1 MARKFKFGLKVRRY
15 ELDSFNHVNNAV
27 YFNYIEQALE
37 EAMIE
42 IGYPVERLREM
53 GIFIFLRNVE
63 IDFLAPASNGDNL
76 EIVSWLADMKR
87 VRGTWQHEIYN
98 ADTGKLLVRTF
109 TTSAFLD
116 RDGKPI
122 KAPDEIVKP
131 CLEG

>member
-37 EAMIE
+37 EAMVE

-53 GIFIFLRNVE
+53 GIFIFLRHIE

-76 EIVSWLADMKR
+76 EIVSWLADMKKDR
-87 VRGTWQHEIYN
+87 SIPHEHLSTWKNHTY
-98 ADTGKLLVRTF
+98 
-109 TTSAFLD
+109 
-116 RDGKPI
+116 
-122 KAPDEIVKP
+122 
-131 CLEG
+131 